1 MSWLVHEGRGR
12 LPEARA
18 GHTLSAVGSKLFLFG
33 GFSGSLYLNDIFV
46 FDTDSETW
54 SRPAVSGVAPVARVS
69 HSTTVVGKKLYIF
82 GGTDGSG
89 YRNDL
94 CCLDTDDMTW
104 SRPPTKG
111 KMPEARAYHTC
122 VTHANKLFIFGGF
135 NGIQYLNDVFMLD
148 LETFTWSKPK
158 VRGMAPPPRE
168 GHTADVIDGKMYVF
182 GGQSGKRSLND
193 LYVLNLD
200 TMGWYGVAIIT
211 EETPCARFFHS
222 SASYGTLIVVFGGD
236 DGRNGVLNDLHV
248 LDTENLSWARFAGLE
263 GAPLERSAHASSV
276 VGGRFHVLAG
286 HDGYRCLADLSS
298 VDIRSITLRKD
309 RDTVRKGSTSNLSGV
324 RQPLTLKNFN
334 MSMSSGEVPI
344 ADGVAPLVSPRLVVK
359 WLGGGASDAQ
369 RQQFA
374 EIMSSLSAY
383 RQAEKLGTSADSPRA
398 APDAAK
404 VQELAQLIKNVT
416 AALGV
421 GPTSAPVPRPSSAKR
436 RKSPRTG
443 GEVPEL
449 PPDEEARVRSAAAGL
464 GLGGPA
470 TRSVEALLRSEVAA
484 IRQEEA
490 RRYEALRSQVER
502 LVAAAHGVH
511 VDPEKL
517 QSTVDSMLSDDAAA
531 STGAGVGRAAP
542 PRPPREERPE
552 RGSEARMSRSK
563 SKLLTTLEDALVLM
577 SAEYD
582 PVTGVPRV
590 APGGEAEGAKEK
602 RLGFLQTVIEQVKEI
617 VPPPGALAATP
628 APAGPRK
635 EPAGASSLKAPHP
648 AAGVGSPSA
657 PSQAYSLGTSSS
669 SSSAPSGG
677 AAPRPK
683 PKLLLPSNGSVDIEL
698 GRA

>member
-222 SASYGTLIVVFGGD
+222 SASYGTLIV
-236 DGRNGVLNDLHV
+236 
-248 LDTENLSWARFAGLE
+248 NLSWARFAGLE

-436 RKSPRTG
+436 EEPRTG

-511 VDPEKL
+511 VDPR
-517 QSTVDSMLSDDAAA
+517 SSS
-531 STGAGVGRAAP
+531 P
-542 PRPPREERPE
+542 PEERPE

-563 SKLLTTLEDALVLM
+563 SKLLTTLEDAL
-577 SAEYD
+577 
-582 PVTGVPRV
+582 
-590 APGGEAEGAKEK
+590 AEGAKEK

-617 VPPPGALAATP
+617 
-628 APAGPRK
+628 
-635 EPAGASSLKAPHP
+635 APHP